1 MTTTR
6 RQFVAVAA
14 VLPAVLMA
22 RQAAAQGSTPIV
34 IEEQPTGLLGQVY
47 VDQLPV
53 PHAEVWFIRFMLE
66 PGGSLP
72 LDVQIGPTVAVV
84 ESGELT
90 LVTDQ
95 PVEVD
100 GGMASPGGT
109 GAMLETVVTSGQ
121 TVYVHED
128 TSLAAR
134 NDGDAPVSFLTLLTF
149 SGVREVEAMEQ
160 QPEGTP
166 AEPVGFTQQ
175 PLGVTRAEF
184 PEGPGT
190 ITIERLVLNPDGA
203 ARTDVPDG
211 AIAGGVERGSVTV
224 SVDSGNGFLWRDM
237 MQPLGPEGGTE
248 EPRREAIGP
257 GDAGDLVANDGF
269 GFWDAGID
277 WQAGGDG
284 VTMIVARVEPAAAA
298 TPMATPSG

>member
-84 ESGELT
+84 ESGEAT
-90 LVTDQ
+90 LVTDRQ
-95 PVEVD
+95 VAID
-100 GGMASPGGT
+100 GNMPMASPAAGDRSY
-109 GAMLETVVTSGQ
+109 ETVATTGQ
-121 TVYVHED
+121 VVYVRED
-128 TSLAAR
+128 TALSVR

-190 ITIERLVLNPDGA
+190 ITIERVVLDPNEA
-203 ARTDVPDG
+203 ARTNVPGG
-211 AIAGGVERGSVTV
+211 AVAGGVERGGVTV
-224 SVDSGNGFLWRDM
+224 TAHSGDGFLWPDM
-237 MQPLGPEGGTE
+237 MTPLGPDGGDQPPERIDLMGGGT
-248 EPRREAIGP
+248 
-257 GDAGDLVANDGF
+257 GDLAANDGF

-277 WQAGGDG
+277 WQAGNDG
-284 VTMIVARVEPAAAA
+284 ATILQVRIEPLGAA
-298 TPMATPSG
+298 TATPAG